1 MAWGSRV
8 GPCKHFDWYWRGR
21 HASGRSNSSKSGR
34 RQSTHIL
41 ATQCC
46 KNYHVQAGHGIRMA
60 MIYPDLLVVISITSR
75 TKQDQQV
82 GTYAPWTL
90 PSRTSETLP
99 VFIVHT
105 QARWWCLSR
114 GLPNKH
120 VCKANSNTIPA
131 TSCCE
136 LWWTRPSQGAAD
148 INPIDIRTF
157 DSIIFATQKNKV
169 LRQRFNYVCSTA
181 WNHCKE
187 HIERPFW
194 HWDLGIFGS
203 IFDLLEHGTLG
214 CWDIWALKPLQLF
227 TPWTLGAWK
236 RFYLSWLFRIAY
248 QLQSQRF
255 FRWDSCGWI

>member
-1 MAWGSRV
+1 MFRTTHLPNAEKSRISQEHLYP
-8 GPCKHFDWYWRGR
+8 GLRQPCW
-21 HASGRSNSSKSGR
+21 A
-34 RQSTHIL
+34 
-41 ATQCC
+41 
-46 KNYHVQAGHGIRMA
+46 VQAFWLGLTWATCFWKKQFFKIWKKTKHTYVSNA
-60 MIYPDLLVVISITSR
+60 MVQKLSCPSWSWNQNGYDVFPPDLLVVISITSR

-120 VCKANSNTIPA
+120 VCKKCKANSNTIPA

-157 DSIIFATQKNKV
+157 DSIVFATQKKKV
-169 LRQRFNYVCSTA
+169 LRQRFNYACSCSTA
-181 WNHCKE
+181 
-187 HIERPFW
+187 
-194 HWDLGIFGS
+194 
-203 IFDLLEHGTLG
+203 
-214 CWDIWALKPLQLF
+214 
-227 TPWTLGAWK
+227 
-236 RFYLSWLFRIAY
+236 
-248 QLQSQRF
+248 
-255 FRWDSCGWI
+255 